1 MLPGHSLSWFPASSV
16 HPLSDCKQQ
25 NRRNRYYKQP
35 REAAQRR
42 HSRNHTDVC
51 HYSGKGAQGAKAAL
65 LHGLML
71 VLKDYSAA
79 FKPYFHR
86 FYLPPIWNTD
96 NGLFAS
102 PAAVLSGIG
111 AALPGLPDNHAPG
124 VQGDLSCHG
133 SPISE

>member
-16 HPLSDCKQQ
+16 HPFSNRHAEQCHNPHSD
-25 NRRNRYYKQP
+25 QP
-35 REAAQRR
+35 REPAQGRN
-42 HSRNHTDVC
+42 SRNHTDVC
-51 HYSGKGAQGAKAAL
+51 HYSGKGAQGPETAL
-65 LHGLML
+65 FHGLML